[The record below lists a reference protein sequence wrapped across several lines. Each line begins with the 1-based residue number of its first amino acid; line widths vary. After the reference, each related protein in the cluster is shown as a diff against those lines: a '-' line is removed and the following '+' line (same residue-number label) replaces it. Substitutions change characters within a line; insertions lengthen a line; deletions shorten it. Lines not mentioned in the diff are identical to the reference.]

1 MKRKGIWVVVVALCA
16 ALLVT
21 ACAAPAPAPTPT
33 PTPEPTPAPTP
44 TPTPEPTPAPEPDAT
59 CRAQGKTDVPW
70 DSRAYFPI
78 SMQGKKIDMT
88 YVLQAHPIWLNWA
101 AGALDANQQYGFDIS
116 YFDAYLS
123 AETLSNVAD
132 GSISRNV
139 DLAMI
144 SPIDAVTGSPVYQ
157 RLHAAGIPV
166 IGLATAT
173 DYMADITIL
182 PDWYLMGK
190 QTGEWL
196 AKAINGTG
204 EVGIVVGDFTTPSGV
219 GRVKGVE
226 DALAEY
232 PDIEIVAT
240 VDTPTGP
247 WTRQGA
253 YDSAKGIMASNPNLT
268 ALFGVDDELG
278 VGCALAVKDS
288 EKKGE
293 IIVVATQGSR
303 DSMQAIVEGDIAQM
317 TIWSPYQMGKES
329 IAAASYILSSPCYKA
344 GTMQGV
350 RWCELTSVTIDNV
363 NEVLWPPE

>member
-1 MKRKGIWVVVVALCA
+1 MKTKWMGIGISV
-16 ALLVT
+16 LLLFGLLMGSFG
-21 ACAAPAPAPTPT
+21 CAPAPPEEVAPPV
-33 PTPEPTPAPTP
+33 EPTL
-44 TPTPEPTPAPEPDAT
+44 
-59 CRAQGKTDVPW
+59 RAQGRTDVPW

-78 SMQGKKIDMT
+78 SMKGKKIDMT
-88 YVLQAHPIWLNWA
+88 YVLQAHPIWLNWTV
-101 AGALDANQQYGFDIS
+101 GAEEANKAYGFDFN

-132 GSISRNV
+132 GSITRKV

-173 DYMADITIL
+173 DYLADITIL
-182 PDWYLMGK
+182 PDWYAMGK
-190 QTGEWL
+190 ETGEWL

-219 GRVKGVE
+219 GRVQGFT
-226 DALAEY
+226 DALAQY

-288 EKKGE
+288 GKKGK
-293 IIVVATQGSR
+293 IMVVATQGSK

-329 IAAASYILSSPCYKA
+329 IIAASYILSSPGYKA

-350 RWCELTSVTIDNV
+350 SWCELTSVTKDNV
-363 NEVLWPPE
+363 HIVPWPPA

>member
-1 MKRKGIWVVVVALCA
+1 MKNKKAWLLVSVLVVVGLIVGSFSC
-16 ALLVT
+16 
-21 ACAAPAPAPTPT
+21 APAASTVTVTTTVPG
-33 PTPEPTPAPTP
+33 
-44 TPTPEPTPAPEPDAT
+44 AT
-59 CRAQGKTDVPW
+59 TTVPRAQGKTDVPW
-70 DSRAYFPI
+70 DSRAYFPV

-88 YVLQAHPIWLNWA
+88 YVLQAHPIWLNWTV
-101 AGALDANQQYGFDIS
+101 GAEEANQTYGFALS

-132 GSISRNV
+132 GSIARKV

-173 DYMADITIL
+173 DYLADITIL
-182 PDWYLMGK
+182 PDWYAMGK
-190 QTGEWL
+190 ETGEWL

-226 DALAEY
+226 DALSQY
-232 PDIEIVAT
+232 PNIKIVAK

-253 YDSAKGIMASNPNLT
+253 FDSAKGIMASNPNLT

-278 VGCALAVKDS
+278 VGCALAVKDAG
-288 EKKGE
+288 KKGK
-293 IIVVATQGSR
+293 IMVVATQGSK

-317 TIWSPYQMGKES
+317 TIWSPYDMGKQAIYQAS
-329 IAAASYILSSPCYKA
+329 IILSSPGYKA

-350 RWCELTSVTIDNV
+350 IWCELTSVTKDNV
-363 NEVLWPPE
+363 NSVPWPPA

>member
-1 MKRKGIWVVVVALCA
+1 MKNKKVW
-16 ALLVT
+16 LLVSVLVVLGLIVGSV
-21 ACAAPAPAPTPT
+21 ACAPAASTVTVTTTVPG
-33 PTPEPTPAPTP
+33 
-44 TPTPEPTPAPEPDAT
+44 AT
-59 CRAQGKTDVPW
+59 TTVPRAQGRTDVPW

-78 SMQGKKIDMT
+78 SMQGKKLDMT

-101 AGALDANQQYGFDIS
+101 VGAKEANQAYGFDIS
-116 YFDAYLS
+116 YFDANLS
-123 AETLSNVAD
+123 AQTLSNIAD
-132 GSISRNV
+132 GSISRKV

-157 RLHAAGIPV
+157 RLHDAGIPV

-173 DYMADITIL
+173 DYLADITL
-182 PDWYLMGK
+182 AVDWYAMGK
-190 QTGEWL
+190 QSGEWL
-196 AKAINGTG
+196 AQAINGTG

-226 DALAEY
+226 DALAQY
-232 PDIEIVAT
+232 PNIKIVAT

-253 YDSAKGIMASNPNLT
+253 YDSAKGIMSSNPNLT

-288 EKKGE
+288 GKKGK
-293 IIVVATQGSR
+293 ITVVATQGSKA
-303 DSMQAIVEGDIAQM
+303 SMQAIVDGDIAQM

-329 IAAASYILSSPCYKA
+329 IIAASYILSSPGYKA

-350 RWCELTSVTIDNV
+350 SWTELISVTKDNV
-363 NEVLWPPE
+363 NSVPWPPA

>member
-1 MKRKGIWVVVVALCA
+1 MKRLIIPLLAGAMVIILIVAGCA
-16 ALLVT
+16 Q
-21 ACAAPAPAPTPT
+21 PAQAPTPT
-33 PTPEPTPAPTP
+33 PTPTPSPSPAPAPTP
-44 TPTPEPTPAPEPDAT
+44 EPEGE
-59 CRAQGKTDVPW
+59 CRAQGMTDVPW

-88 YVLQAHPIWLNWA
+88 YVLQAHPIWLNWTV
-101 AGALDANQQYGFDIS
+101 GAEEANKQHGFDIS

-132 GSISRNV
+132 GSISRGV

-144 SPIDAVTGSPVYQ
+144 SPIDAATGAPVYQ

-166 IGLATAT
+166 VGLATAT
-173 DYMADITIL
+173 DYLADITIL
-182 PDWYLMGK
+182 PDWYSMGK

-196 AKAINGTG
+196 ANAINGTG
-204 EVGIVVGDFTTPSGV
+204 KVGIVVGDFTTPSGV
-219 GRVKGVE
+219 GRVKGLE

-232 PDIEIVAT
+232 PNIEIVAT

-253 YDSAKGIMASNPNLT
+253 YDSAKGIMAANPDLT

-278 VGCALAVKDS
+278 VGCALAVKDAG
-288 EKKGE
+288 KKGE
-293 IIVVATQGSR
+293 IMVVATQGSR

-317 TIWSPYQMGKES
+317 TIWSPYQMGIEA

-350 RWCELTSVTIDNV
+350 RWCQLTSVTIDNV
-363 NEVLWPPE
+363 NEVPWPPE